1 VLVAGSGSGRG
12 RWQRHGRLHGQAPEL
27 LEERQEHP
35 RHAQLALRHLCLQLL
50 DVVLHDVLLLLAL
63 QVLRLQPLHLD
74 LFLRVCDR
82 HVCGIRCL
90 RSHADHLL
98 IKETSREFEM
108 TWIARKR
115 ATSRAACNR
124 VPRLVFRL

>member
-1 VLVAGSGSGRG
+1 
-12 RWQRHGRLHGQAPEL
+12 
-27 LEERQEHP
+27 
-35 RHAQLALRHLCLQLL
+35 
-50 DVVLHDVLLLLAL
+50 LHDVLLLLAL